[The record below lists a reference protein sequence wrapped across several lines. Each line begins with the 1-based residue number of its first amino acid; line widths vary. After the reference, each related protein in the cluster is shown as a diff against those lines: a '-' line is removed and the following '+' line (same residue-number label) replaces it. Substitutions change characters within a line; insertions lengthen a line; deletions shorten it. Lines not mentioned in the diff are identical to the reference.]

1 MITSYKSILDFLR
14 IDFPLVFKN
23 SLLLGIVYL
32 FLIPVIRGTSNLDA
46 IHSADVFGQS
56 LVLTGAILLIPI
68 TKWELET
75 SVKEIVC
82 TKAWSYIKSVSIRL
96 ICGFLLI
103 TVMIVT
109 FAFIMQF
116 KNCVFPFWEYV
127 SITILYA
134 VFLGIIGLCFSQFAG
149 NVIVGYLAVLGYW
162 SLCQFR
168 IICEGDMLYMFPFV
182 KGIIDMER
190 VWILLGTDIVLI
202 SSFQVMAKWSKK
214 DFFCRK

>member
-127 SITILYA
+127 SIFKICNRDNS
-134 VFLGIIGLCFSQFAG
+134 VCCFSGDFRTLLFTVCGQCDCRVSGSFRLL
-149 NVIVGYLAVLGYW
+149 V
-162 SLCQFR
+162 SLS
-168 IICEGDMLYMFPFV
+168 
-182 KGIIDMER
+182 
-190 VWILLGTDIVLI
+190 I
-202 SSFQVMAKWSKK
+202 S
-214 DFFCRK
+214 DNL